1 MDDSLPQE
9 RPQPLAWVG
18 KSSELRD
25 HVERIAEAQVLW
37 AAAQTRPLDEREAR
51 ALAETLRALEIAGR
65 IYRADHG
72 IP

>member
-1 MDDSLPQE
+1 MDDQLPQDK
-9 RPQPLAWVG
+9 PPAIPWAG